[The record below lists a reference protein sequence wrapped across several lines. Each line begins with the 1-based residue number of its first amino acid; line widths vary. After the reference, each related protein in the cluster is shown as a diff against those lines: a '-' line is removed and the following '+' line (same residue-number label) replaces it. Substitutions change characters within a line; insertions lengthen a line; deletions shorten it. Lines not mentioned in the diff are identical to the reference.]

1 MYLIGIVAAVVVA
14 LVLKR
19 TLLRGATPPFVME
32 LPPYKL
38 PSPRHGVA
46 SHGGARLVVHP
57 PRRHAD
63 CRRGDCRLGD
73 VVLSPRRE
81 ARAAEQLLG
90 EKAALT
96 AQIEALPADD
106 AHRQFLE
113 SELLRYDDPNQSPRL
128 VAGAMQRQ
136 SVMGKM
142 GRAIEPAVRP
152 LGWDWRLGCAAIA
165 SFPAREVVLGT
176 LGVIYNLGDVNLE
189 EEEGQ
194 TQLQA
199 QLHNATWDGTQR
211 PVFTLPTAL
220 GLMVFF
226 ALCAQ
231 CAATLVMIKRETNT
245 WRWPVFTFTYMTV
258 LAYLGALATYQIG
271 TWLHG

>member
-1 MYLIGIVAAVVVA
+1 
-14 LVLKR
+14 
-19 TLLRGATPPFVME
+19 
-32 LPPYKL
+32 
-38 PSPRHGVA
+38 
-46 SHGGARLVVHP
+46 
-57 PRRHAD
+57 
-63 CRRGDCRLGD
+63 
-73 VVLSPRRE
+73 
-81 ARAAEQLLG
+81 
-90 EKAALT
+90 
-96 AQIEALPADD
+96 
-106 AHRQFLE
+106 
-113 SELLRYDDPNQSPRL
+113 
-128 VAGAMQRQ
+128 MQRQ
-136 SVMGKM
+136 SIMGHM

-211 PVFTLPTAL
+211 PVFTLPMAL

-231 CAATLVMIKRETNT
+231 CAATLVIIKRETNS

-258 LAYLGALATYQIG
+258 LAYLGAMATYQIG
-271 TWLHG
+271 TWFSG